1 MPVKRQNEQFF
12 AKGNGLEKETQG
24 KAEQHSGDD
33 VGGYEVEQEINNAV
47 FVSRAMFSALNG
59 KCFPHNAVSFTTA
72 RNQRRNISRTKLYK
86 FAFAVK
92 FTEYTESLLMAKFI
106 LTPISR
112 LQPVKIRF
120 FKHEIL
126 YFRDMRKNTWLVAK
140 NTRHLF

>member
-1 MPVKRQNEQFF
+1 MPECILSVFRERERFGKR
-12 AKGNGLEKETQG
+12 KQG

-33 VGGYEVEQEINNAV
+33 VGGYEVEQEINHAV
-47 FVSRAMFSALNG
+47 FVSRAMYSALNG
-59 KCFPHNAVSFTTA
+59 KCFPHHAVSFTTA
-72 RNQRRNISRTKLYK
+72 RNQRRNIPRTKLYK
-86 FAFAVK
+86 FAFAAK
-92 FTEYTESLLMAKFI
+92 FTEYTESLLMTKFI

-112 LQPVKIRF
+112 LKPVKTRF